1 MPGESVA
8 FGYYEQKQI
17 EFPMDKRLIDI
28 VPDSKLL
35 EKFLFF
41 PKQQHQFA
49 HNLSGGEKRRLYL
62 LTILQKNPNFLI
74 LDEPTN
80 DLDLITLGVLEDFL
94 SNYKGCLIVVSHDRF
109 FMDKIVDHLFVF
121 EGEGVIDD
129 FR

>member
-1 MPGESVA
+1 VV
-8 FGYYEQKQI
+8 FGYYEQKHI
-17 EFPMDKRLIDI
+17 DFPSDKRLIDI
-28 VPDSKLL
+28 VPDPKLL